1 MIFSYLTT
9 YLVKKFGKLIAITSL
24 ISIGI
29 IISAIIVAH
38 EDGCVVEADGLNA
51 SKVCWINENFS
62 RFSSRIS
69 SNYFGN

>member
-29 IISAIIVAH
+29 VISAIIVAH

-51 SKVCWINENFS
+51 SKVCWIK
-62 RFSSRIS
+62 
-69 SNYFGN
+69 

>member
-1 MIFSYLTT
+1 MLRILIIFLLLIGVIMIFSYLTT

-51 SKVCWINENFS
+51 SKVCWI
-62 RFSSRIS
+62 
-69 SNYFGN
+69 